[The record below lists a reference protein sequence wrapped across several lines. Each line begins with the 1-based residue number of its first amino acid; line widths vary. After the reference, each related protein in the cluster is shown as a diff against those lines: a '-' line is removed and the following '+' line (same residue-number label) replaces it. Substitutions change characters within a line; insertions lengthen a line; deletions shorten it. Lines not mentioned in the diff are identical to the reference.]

1 MTHVDVAVL
10 GAGPSGLTAAYCLGK
25 AGARVAVLE
34 RAPHTGGLMRGVRRG
49 EFQFD
54 LGRKEL
60 YSRFP
65 EVHGLWTELLGDDY
79 REYAHRVGVL
89 YEGRILEKESKYKGR
104 LRGMSA
110 GQVARL
116 GGSFLAGQIKP
127 GSRRA
132 DSLEAFYTLR
142 YGRAYYDSFVHGFN
156 RKFEGRS
163 PGEMPNL
170 DGEAEVPRFAL
181 LRRGPLEG
189 RKAGPDALFGGQ
201 PTWRHPAKG
210 TQQIVDGLEAGGRA
224 RGVEFLLDTEVCA
237 IGVDPRG
244 AHRVRYRRGG
254 EDGELTAGYVISSA
268 PLPLLT
274 RLLQP
279 GLPDGLRTPPEDEVQ
294 YKKSTALV
302 YLLADGEPAFS
313 HNWLEVNDLRF
324 KVGRVVNYATWN
336 GDMVPKGKT
345 GLCLEY
351 FAVEGDP
358 VMELDKEA
366 LLQLALAEAS
376 ANGLI
381 DPALIRD
388 SLVLQLPKANAS
400 TVIHERK
407 QAWMRDVTAYVGALP
422 RFFETSRPGIDR
434 ATLAGIDAAEAC
446 VTGGAM
452 RARSLASSSQEL

>member
-10 GAGPSGLTAAYCLGK
+10 GAGPSGLTAGYCLGK

-49 EFQFD
+49 GVQCD

-65 EVHGLWTELLGDDY
+65 EVHDLWTELLGEDY

-110 GQVARL
+110 SQVARL
-116 GGSFLAGQIKP
+116 AGSFLAGQIKP

-132 DSLEAFYTLR
+132 PSLEAFTSLR
-142 YGRAYYDSFVHGFN
+142 YGRAYYDFFVHGFN

-163 PGEMPNL
+163 PAEMPNL
-170 DGEAEVPRFAL
+170 DGTAEVPRFAL
-181 LRRGPLEG
+181 LRRTGQVED
-189 RKAGPDALFGGQ
+189 RAEPDALFSGQ
-201 PTWRHPAKG
+201 ATWRHAARG
-210 TQQIVDGLEAGGRA
+210 TQQIVDALEAGSRE
-224 RGVEFLLDTEVCA
+224 RGVSFLLDTEVRGIEIA
-237 IGVDPRG
+237 DGG
-244 AHRVRYRRGG
+244 AHYVRFRQGG
-254 EDGELTAGYVISSA
+254 EEGELSAEYVISSA
-268 PLPLLT
+268 PLPLLM
-274 RLLQP
+274 RLLGSEVP
-279 GLPDGLRTPPEDEVQ
+279 ESLRTPPADEVQ
-294 YKKSTALV
+294 FKKSTALV
-302 YLLADGEPAFS
+302 YLLADGEPAFP
-313 HNWLEVNDLRF
+313 HNWLEVNDLNY

-336 GDMVPKGKT
+336 GDMVPNGKT

-358 VMELDKEA
+358 VMALDTEG
-366 LLQLALAEAS
+366 LLKLAVEEAS

-381 DPALIRD
+381 VPARIRD

-407 QAWMRDVTAYVGALP
+407 QAWMRDAAAYVGGLP
-422 RFFETSRPGIDR
+422 RFFETSRPGMDR
-434 ATLAGIDAAEAC
+434 ATLAGIEAAEAC
-446 VTGGAM
+446 ANGGVM
-452 RARSLASSSQEL
+452 HARSLAMSSQEL